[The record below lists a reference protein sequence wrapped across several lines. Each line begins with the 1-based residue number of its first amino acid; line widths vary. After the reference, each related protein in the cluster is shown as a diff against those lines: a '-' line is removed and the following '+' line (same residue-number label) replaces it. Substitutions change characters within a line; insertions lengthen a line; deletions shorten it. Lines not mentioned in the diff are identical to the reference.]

1 MDVGVSLPR
10 NGILTI
16 CQNGV
21 IHHNDPPTTRL
32 PISRGAQDQGH
43 TCQLKAFRGYEHVGA
58 AVSPL
63 MNHIDT

>member
-1 MDVGVSLPR
+1 MDVGVSLTR

-21 IHHNDPPTTRL
+21 KQHNDPSTTRL

-43 TCQLKAFRGYEHVGA
+43 TRQLKALRGYEHMGA
-58 AVSPL
+58 AVSPS
-63 MNHIDT
+63 MNHIHT